1 MQQMI
6 RESIRGRTGYAP
18 ANREAN
24 ANDSGARDLKICD
37 VTQFYSPYGGGVRRY
52 IAEKQA
58 FIRACGGHEHVLV
71 IPGPRDEC
79 AMEGPCKVYS
89 IRSPRLDQTSRY
101 RLLLRVGKVR
111 EILRRERPDIIEAG
125 DPYHVAWAAWVE
137 ASNLKIPI
145 VGFYHSH
152 FPDAYLR
159 TVKKYCGDQVH
170 DFVQDYARSYI
181 ERLYSR
187 LDRTLVPSPRLRE
200 LLASW
205 GVRNTAIV
213 RLGVDATVFRPA
225 PRDPETRRRLG
236 VPDGRICLLF
246 VGRLAHEKGVST
258 LLSTFR
264 ALHGAEPGRFHLLV
278 VGQGPLRRDVEATA
292 RDTGSVTWADNFK
305 DSAEL
310 ARVYRAADI
319 FVHPGVLET
328 FGLVTVEAQACGVPV
343 VGIRGSYMDR
353 LAFCGIDRWAE
364 TNTAGSLALAVKAMA
379 DGPRQEIAANVASA
393 AASYA
398 WPKVFAELFAVYRQV
413 CDERRR

>member
-1 MQQMI
+1 M
-6 RESIRGRTGYAP
+6 
-18 ANREAN
+18 
-24 ANDSGARDLKICD
+24 KICD

-58 FIRACGGHEHVLV
+58 YVRACGGHEHVLV

-79 AMEGPCKVYS
+79 AMEGPCKVHT
-89 IRSPRLDQTSRY
+89 IRSPRLDRTSRY
-101 RLLLRVGKVR
+101 RLLLRVGRVR

-125 DPYHVAWAAWVE
+125 DPYHVAWAAWFE
-137 ASNLKIPI
+137 ACALKIPI

-159 TVKKYCGDQVH
+159 TVKKYCGEQVH
-170 DFVQDYARSYI
+170 DFVQEYARAYI
-181 ERLYSR
+181 ERLYGR
-187 LDRTLVPSPRLRE
+187 LDRTLVPSPRLSD
-200 LLASW
+200 LLSSW
-205 GVRNTAIV
+205 GVRNAVVV
-213 RLGVDATVFRPA
+213 RLGVDTTVFRPG
-225 PRDPETRRRLG
+225 PPDTEMRQRLG
-236 VPDGRICLLF
+236 APAGKVCLLF
-246 VGRLAHEKGVST
+246 VGRLAPEKGVHV
-258 LLSTFR
+258 LLDAFR
-264 ALHGAEPGRFHLLV
+264 RLHGAEPGRFHLLV
-278 VGQGPLRRDVEATA
+278 VGQGPLRRQVEAVA
-292 RDTGSVTWADNFK
+292 RETGAVGWTDDFR

-353 LAFCGIDRWAE
+353 LAFCGIEHWARE
-364 TNTAGSLALAVKAMA
+364 NTAESLAQAVKGMA
-379 DGPRQEIAANVASA
+379 DGPRHQMAAGVA
-393 AASYA
+393 AAAAAYA